1 MLSGM
6 SSPMEWSRG
15 RYEAVAE
22 RIAAIADEVVAR
34 TDDVSP
40 FDGAEVIDLACG
52 TGSAALAAHERG
64 AQVTGVDLTGD
75 LVAIA
80 EGKAREAGAEI
91 RWITGDASDT
101 GLDADSFDIAVSNM
115 GIIFVDPDRQLTEL
129 SRLLRPGGVLG
140 FSAWVR
146 ATHNPFYDPIVSVLG
161 RPAPSG
167 TSPDQWGEHDTIHA
181 RLADDFQDVDV
192 VTRTHTW
199 QFESLESALRFIAE
213 ESPMHVNVLHRI
225 NEMQHDRLMS
235 AFEVAL
241 TPHVGAD
248 GRVAFD
254 SPYVIVTARR
264 Q

>member
-1 MLSGM
+1 M

-22 RIAAIADEVVAR
+22 RIAAIAGEVVSR

-40 FDGAEVIDLACG
+40 LEGADVVDLACG

-64 AQVTGVDLTGD
+64 AHVTGVDLTGE
-75 LVAIA
+75 LVSIA
-80 EGKAREAGAEI
+80 EGKARDAGADI
-91 RWITGDASDT
+91 AWITADASDT
-101 GLDADSFDIAVSNM
+101 GLDTDSFDGVVSNM
-115 GIIFVDPDRQLTEL
+115 GIIFVDPDRQLAEL
-129 SRLLRPGGVLG
+129 ARLLRPGGVLG

-161 RPAPSG
+161 RPAQTGP
-167 TSPDQWGEHDTIHA
+167 SPDQWGEHDTIHA

-199 QFESLESALRFIAE
+199 EFESLESALTFISD
-213 ESPMHVNVLHRI
+213 ESPMHVNVLHQI

-241 TPHVGAD
+241 TRHVGSD
-248 GRVAFD
+248 GRVAFE